1 MYPGPR
7 RGDGNCRPIHGLN
20 HPIRWKEIPRMKQ
33 SKTAKSVSLSPWM
46 EVEEG
51 MLLVIPRNHRR
62 GHAPAPPPAE
72 PPEACPPAKVY
83 GRLEVSIMAHY
94 CAGPGAA
101 ILHRMIGTQAQSE
114 RNAIGSTESHT
125 PSEGHVMLWGQSRPQ
140 CPQTPVP
147 LLPQTWHGALSAYM
161 PDPTQHVFHPEINWF
176 RVIGDS
182 KVGAPPNGR
191 RQSAA

>member
-1 MYPGPR
+1 
-7 RGDGNCRPIHGLN
+7 
-20 HPIRWKEIPRMKQ
+20 MKR
-33 SKTAKSVSLSPWM
+33 SKPLKSASLSPWM

-101 ILHRMIGTQAQSE
+101 TLHRMIGTQAQSE

-140 CPQTPVP
+140 CPQTPLP
-147 LLPQTWHGALSAYM
+147 LLPLQHATMHSGKNWRACLSGFTEGARLKAYACSRTCKLRVST
-161 PDPTQHVFHPEINWF
+161 PTA
-176 RVIGDS
+176 IGT
-182 KVGAPPNGR
+182 ACIIPCN
-191 RQSAA
+191 A